1 MRGVYL
7 GYLPSSSE
15 GGKRKLVARIEDH
28 VSRTPRNTPVCC
40 ISQKNPEINEI
51 NMIYGSDVSR
61 DHTPGYVAS
70 PRRE

>member
-28 VSRTPRNTPVCC
+28 VSRTPRSVAYLRKT
-40 ISQKNPEINEI
+40 QKLM
-51 NMIYGSDVSR
+51 MIYGSDVSR